1 MRSIKLIV
9 IFILHEFPV
18 LKDQIGMN
26 MSTQTSLKKT
36 KIFHPFLVAIFPVMV
51 IYSEN
56 IGKVDIQ
63 DLILPLALTLVFS
76 IGLFYALKIILKNPF
91 KASIVVTMTLILLFS
106 YGHLYYL
113 LNDISIYD
121 FDLGRNRYLIPLFG
135 LIFCISIF

>member
-9 IFILHEFPV
+9 IFILHEFPI

-63 DLILPLALTLVFS
+63 DLIL
-76 IGLFYALKIILKNPF
+76 GKMDK
-91 KASIVVTMTLILLFS
+91 
-106 YGHLYYL
+106 
-113 LNDISIYD
+113 DI
-121 FDLGRNRYLIPLFG
+121 F
-135 LIFCISIF
+135 